1 MPLNKKI
8 IIEKRQGHLIVSVLY
23 GKKQRKN
30 NFVTWVFL
38 LYVYHYIIF
47 YFYVRK
53 ILYLNTLKQV

>member
-23 GKKQRKN
+23 GEKQRKN
-30 NFVTWVFL
+30 NFITWVFL